1 MNSTD
6 RFRILSNIVAQK
18 GTDQVDLY
26 AELAKAESQINQVQ
40 TMQEMA
46 LQNPAPVTSP
56 ETPES
61 TISPEMGQTPTNAN
75 NAQVGSIMGKYDNL

>member
-1 MNSTD
+1 MNCKD
-6 RFRILSNIVAQK
+6 RFAILSNIVAQK

-46 LQNPAPVTSP
+46 LQKPAPVATP

-61 TISPEMGQTPTNAN
+61 TI
-75 NAQVGSIMGKYDNL
+75 GSESSSAMGKYDNL

>member
-46 LQNPAPVTSP
+46 LQNPTPVTTP

-61 TISPEMGQTPTNAN
+61 TIPSEVASTT
-75 NAQVGSIMGKYDNL
+75 GKYDNL